1 MSYSIIFTYT
11 HSLIPVM
18 SPMRL
23 QTSFYLQTVT
33 LFHSYLAYPF
43 SPPPISPPLS
53 VPPFSTAPTTAG
65 LHHSTPSL
73 SSSPFI
79 PIPKAHCWFFLSAPR
94 RHYTC
99 QAGCSL
105 WRPSLLISMV
115 LILTSAIF
123 ASSKKIR
130 FAERNLQRYVTIFSS
145 FKNPWEMLHLLSH
158 PPSLTCPL
166 FYHEC
171 LVKRWLR

>member
-130 FAERNLQRYVTIFSS
+130 FAERQIFKGTLRYSA
-145 FKNPWEMLHLLSH
+145 HLKIPGKCYTCSPPLPYLS
-158 PPSLTCPL
+158 PFLSWMSC
-166 FYHEC
+166 
-171 LVKRWLR
+171 